1 MKTFSELQIG
11 DKIFIWDHRK
21 KITDIGIITHI
32 VRKTEYVV
40 FCYDSTFESI
50 DVNHSIALGLNQC
63 IGAYTFNIRSLYSYY
78 LVSTYIDPILQ
89 LIEENEN
96 VW

>member
-11 DKIFIWDHRK
+11 DKIFIWDYQK
-21 KITDIGIITHI
+21 KIADIGVITHI
-32 VRKTEYVV
+32 ARKAEYIVW
-40 FCYDSTFESI
+40 CYDSTFESMDI
-50 DVNHSIALGLNQC
+50 AHSIVLGLNQC
-63 IGAYTFNIRSLYSYY
+63 TGAYTYYIRSLYSYY

-96 VW
+96 VR

>member
-11 DKIFIWDHRK
+11 DKIFIWDYQK
-21 KITDIGIITHI
+21 KILDIGIITDIIRKSEYI
-32 VRKTEYVV
+32 VW
-40 FCYDSTFESI
+40 CYDSIFESI

-89 LIEENEN
+89 LIEENEK